1 LVFNLFLVNDQQ
13 LRKING
19 KLLLYLQNK
28 LRRDV
33 AMAIIGIDLGT
44 TNSAVAYLKN
54 DRAEI
59 IENRNGGRTTPS
71 VVQMN
76 LKGEIVVGQTAKD
89 MYPSL
94 PANTILEVKRLM
106 GTDETVKLGDKE
118 YRPEEISAYI
128 LKEIK
133 KSVEDKLGETV
144 TEAVITVPA
153 YFTDAQRVATKKA
166 GQIAGLTVERIIN
179 EPTAAAIAYGF
190 DHAKKDQ
197 TILVYDLGGGTFD
210 VSVVEMYDSIIEVRS
225 TAGDNHLGG
234 MDFDNLI
241 VEWIVKRVKK
251 ESNFDLLGSA
261 SGAEILARKARIKD
275 EAEKVKKLLSTQN
288 SAVINIPFIAMN
300 NGVPVNI
307 NLELT
312 RHEFE
317 ALIKPLAE
325 KTMSEVDRALSEIGL
340 GVSDIHEVLLVGGST
355 RIPYIQELVQKRFGK
370 APRKDVNPDEA
381 VALGAAIQAG
391 IKTGKISNVIVTD
404 ICPFSLGTDVV
415 RFINNRD
422 ESGHFDVLIKKNTTL
437 PAQKSEVYSTV
448 RDYQTAVLV
457 GVYQGENN
465 YVRDNVLIEEF
476 NVDGIPSGL
485 RGQESVEVTFKY
497 DMNGILD
504 VDVKIM
510 STGKKVTRKI
520 TMKEGVMT
528 EAEVQQ
534 ARQSLDENWDKSE
547 LYKSVKPVIQR
558 AERTIEEVDEP
569 SRKKL
574 QQLIDQMKTALSRED
589 AVAVKKIEEQLT
601 DLLIELV

>member
-1 LVFNLFLVNDQQ
+1 
-13 LRKING
+13 
-19 KLLLYLQNK
+19 
-28 LRRDV
+28 
-33 AMAIIGIDLGT
+33 MAIIGIDLGT